1 MLPIWLWLSLFA
13 LGFLLL
19 WVGNQRSYA
28 EYQELLSHAPELK
41 KLSKWLPWMLTIL
54 KRYQSTLDTHPV
66 LMPLRQ
72 AIFQLHGPHDYHNR
86 FRFITAE
93 LGFYLYAGLLIGP
106 LLAAITD
113 GSFMNMFGGLV
124 LGIILPLAKWKD
136 VLSRAER
143 KRQDLQLEL
152 PELLSKL
159 TLLVQAGETVPRALQ
174 TCLERKRGESK
185 HPLYLE
191 LDRMLKDVAN
201 GYAFP
206 QAMEQF
212 AKRCAIQEAAMFST
226 TLLINQKRGGQSF
239 VLAMEDLGRQL
250 WEKRKAV
257 ARMRGEEVSTKLIFP
272 MVLMFLVLLALVGG
286 PALLMMQ

>member
-1 MLPIWLWLSLFA
+1 MLPSWIWIAVFAAGLLILWLNNKRL
-13 LGFLLL
+13 
-19 WVGNQRSYA
+19 YPHY
-28 EYQELLSHAPELK
+28 EELLAQAPELSK
-41 KLSKWLPWMLTIL
+41 ISKWLPWMLSVM
-54 KRYQSTLDTHPV
+54 RRFQPTLDTHP
-66 LMPLRQ
+66 MFMGLRQ
-72 AIFQLHGPHDYHNR
+72 AIFQFYGPHEYHNR
-86 FRFITAE
+86 FRLITAE
-93 LGFYLYAGLLIGP
+93 LGFYLYGGLLIGP

-113 GSFMNMFGGLV
+113 GSLMNMIGGLV

-136 VLSRAER
+136 VLNRAER

-174 TCLERKRGESK
+174 TCLDRKRGELH
-185 HPLYLE
+185 HPLYVE

-257 ARMRGEEVSTKLIFP
+257 ARMRGEEASTKLIFP
-272 MVLMFLVLLALVGG
+272 MMLMFIVLLALVGG
-286 PALLMMQ
+286 PALLMMK